1 MTLFPTRS
9 QRSQIAGFDAIQQ
22 ALDAGESLPVVL
34 LRRDPGTP
42 ELARQLDALE
52 QRAQRQGL
60 RVVRATDNDLRRMS
74 ADAPPADAL
83 GLLGPDPEVCLDDLL
98 ARSGLCWLLHQPSY
112 ASNVGFAIRTAEV
125 AGADGI
131 IVDAAFSKSD
141 QEQAL
146 RVSMGAHRFLPVHWE
161 STERSMKAAR
171 TQGKQ
176 IIALEDVGG
185 QAPWELDLS
194 RPSLLVVGNERH
206 GLPGEVMEACD
217 AIVRIPMRGFVPS
230 YNLQGA
236 LAILTAEHLRQQSEQ
251 ER

>member
-1 MTLFPTRS
+1 MTLCPTQS

-22 ALDAGESLPVVL
+22 ALDAGESLPVLL
-34 LRRDPGTP
+34 LRRDPDTP
-42 ELARQLDALE
+42 ELARQLSDLE
-52 QRAQRQGL
+52 KRAREQGA

-74 ADAPPADAL
+74 AEAPPADAL
-83 GLLGPDPEVCLDDLL
+83 GLLGPDPDMTLNDLL
-98 ARSGLCWLLHQPSY
+98 AQPGLCWLLHQPSY

-131 IVDAAFSKSD
+131 VIDAGFTKSD

-161 STERSMKAAR
+161 TTAHCMEAAR

-194 RPSLLVVGNERH
+194 KSSLLVVGNERD
-206 GLPGEVMEACD
+206 GIPREVMDACD

-236 LAILTAEHLRQQSEQ
+236 LAILTAEQIRQQSEQ

>member
-1 MTLFPTRS
+1 MTLCPTRS

-42 ELARQLDALE
+42 ALAQQLDALE
-52 QRAQRQGL
+52 KRAHGQGV

-83 GLLGPDPEVCLDDLL
+83 GLLGPDPEMCLNDLL
-98 ARSGLCWLLHQPSY
+98 AQPGLCWLLHQPSY

-131 IVDAAFSKSD
+131 IVDSSFSKSD

-146 RVSMGAHRFLPVHWE
+146 RVSMGAHRFFPVHWE
-161 STERSMKAAR
+161 TTESCMRAAR
-171 TQGKQ
+171 TGGKQ

-194 RPSLLVVGNERH
+194 QPCLLVVGNERH
-206 GLPGEVMEACD
+206 GLPREIMEACD

-236 LAILTAEHLRQQSEQ
+236 LAILTAEQLRQQSTQ
-251 ER
+251 EG